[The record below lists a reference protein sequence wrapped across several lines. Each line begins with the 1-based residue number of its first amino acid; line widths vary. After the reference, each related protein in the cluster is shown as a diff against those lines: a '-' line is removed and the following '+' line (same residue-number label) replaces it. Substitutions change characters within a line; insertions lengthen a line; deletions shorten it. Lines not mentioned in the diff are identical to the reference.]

1 MTSAFLGSGSDTG
14 KTSRTGPAM
23 HGVGEVTPRARQ
35 RMDEAGGVSEAGWLF
50 AAGVLA
56 GVVSVVASLA
66 SLISYPALL
75 AVGLPPLVANV
86 TNTAAL
92 VFVGFGSSASSRSEL
107 SGQRARLIR
116 LGLLNALGGG
126 AGAVLLLL
134 TPATAFEA
142 AVPWLIAAAS
152 LVLLAGPRLQRGP
165 PRSRERNAWL
175 QAAVIGVAVY
185 TGYFGAAG
193 GVLVLAVLTALL
205 DEPLVRTIAMKNV
218 ISSVA
223 NAVAAVTFALFGPVD
238 WAAVPPLAAGFL
250 LGGWIGPPLVRR
262 LPSDALRVFIAL
274 CGLGVAVK
282 LGFDTYR

>member
-1 MTSAFLGSGSDTG
+1 MS
-14 KTSRTGPAM
+14 
-23 HGVGEVTPRARQ
+23 EV
-35 RMDEAGGVSEAGWLF
+35 GWLL

-56 GVVSVVASLA
+56 GMVSVVASLA

-75 AVGLPPLVANV
+75 AAGLPPLAANV
-86 TNTAAL
+86 TNTTAL
-92 VFVGFGSSASSRSEL
+92 IFVGLGSAASSRSEL
-107 SGQRARLIR
+107 SGQRGRLTR
-116 LGLLNALGGG
+116 LGVLNALGGG

-134 TPATAFEA
+134 TPAAAFEA
-142 AVPWLIAAAS
+142 VVPGLIAGAS

-165 PRSRERNAWL
+165 RGGREGSAWL
-175 QAAVIGVAVY
+175 QGAVVGVAVY

-205 DEPLVRTIAMKNV
+205 DEPLVRTIALKNV
-218 ISSVA
+218 LSSVA
-223 NAVAAVTFALFGPVD
+223 NAVAAVTFAFFGPVD
-238 WAAVPPLAAGFL
+238 WSAVAPLAAGFL
-250 LGGWIGPPLVRR
+250 VGGWIGPWVVRR